1 MRRIAPIMILR
12 ESGLAPLLYAYWTAI
27 TLGARAVIRGEGRG
41 MALRILDS
49 IAARNE
55 GVILLL
61 GRLAIGWL
69 YLPSG
74 FGKLT
79 GIPGPGLEGF
89 GKYLTSKGLPGPG
102 IGWAAVAAAIEFL
115 ASAAII
121 LGIQTRLAAALL
133 VAFTIIAA
141 FLGHPFWAAAA
152 DQYQNQYNHFFKD
165 LAIAGGLLYIFV
177 RGAGPISIDRR

>member
-1 MRRIAPIMILR
+1 
-12 ESGLAPLLYAYWTAI
+12 
-27 TLGARAVIRGEGRG
+27 

-79 GIPGPGLEGF
+79 GIHGPGLEGF
-89 GKYLTSKGLPGPG
+89 GKYLTGKGVPGPG
-102 IGWAAVAAAIEFL
+102 IAWAVVAACIEFF

-121 LGIQTRLAAALL
+121 LGIQTRVAAALL
-133 VAFTIIAA
+133 VAFTIVAG
-141 FLGHPFWAAAA
+141 FLGHPFWAVAA
-152 DQYQNQYNHFFKD
+152 DQYQAQYINFFKNV
-165 LAIAGGLLYIFV
+165 AIAGGLLYVFV
-177 RGAGPISIDRR
+177 RGAGPISVDRR